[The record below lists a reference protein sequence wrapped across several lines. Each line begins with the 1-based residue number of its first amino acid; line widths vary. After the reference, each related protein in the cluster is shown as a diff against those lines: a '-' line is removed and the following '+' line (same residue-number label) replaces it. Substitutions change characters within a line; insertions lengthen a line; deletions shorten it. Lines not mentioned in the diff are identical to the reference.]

1 MSQGQYLRKKK
12 ACLEKIYSTDLNNLQ
27 PQLQQI
33 PLPEEIKSNIDHVM
47 TINTVPELNQPTQI
61 IFGME
66 YLVSKL
72 CMYQCTNNN
81 NNS

>member
-1 MSQGQYLRKKK
+1 MSQGQYLIQKK
-12 ACLEKIYSTDLNNLQ
+12 ACLEKIYSTNNLNDLNNSE

-47 TINTVPELNQPTQI
+47 TVNTVPELNQPTQI

-72 CMYQCTNNN
+72 CMYHCNQ
-81 NNS
+81 